1 MQIPFG
7 EWLPDQPKFKNPG
20 ANTAKN
26 VYFAARSY
34 KPFPSLVDYSTNAI
48 GDLSKG
54 AGSFRSTDNTSYYFA
69 ATKETIY
76 QLASGTFTDR
86 GAGGKLLTTSYAT
99 CTITV
104 SDYASIGAGK
114 TITLKKNDGTT
125 VVFTS
130 VTGTPSTNEF
140 QVQTNNDTTAT
151 NLKNTINGHADF
163 SATVVSAVVT
173 VTRAA
178 VGRDNL
184 TNVSSDT
191 TRLTTTNF
199 TGGTPL
205 TGSNTDFVSFTQF
218 GDYIIASNGVDAPQ
232 YFLMGTSTGFANL
245 STISTAGTPPTFR
258 VSGVIRDFLVTGNII
273 DYSTTPDTETRNRVQ
288 WSGLNDIT
296 SWTPGTKQADYQDL
310 PGSGGQVVAITSGEY
325 GYVFRQNEIIRMDYV
340 GGATVFRFSVISP
353 NRGATYGK
361 TVCQDNRRAFFYA
374 DDGFF
379 EVNGDQVKPIG
390 AEKVNRFFDTDLN
403 KAFSDRITAAVDPFN
418 QLAIWLYPS
427 SNNTSNTTGICDRVI
442 IYNYVTEKWS
452 IADASASTIFTQFV
466 GAYTVE
472 TMDLISE
479 NLENINIS
487 LDTDFWQ
494 GGQLYLGAV
503 DSNKKAAI
511 FSGDSNEVELETKE
525 IELFPGLRS
534 DITEVRP
541 IVDAISTVAITTR
554 ERLADTTSTSSY
566 NSMVTSG
573 SVPIRESGRYVRVN
587 VKIASGKVWNHA
599 QGVDLIASRAGRR

>member
-1 MQIPFG
+1 
-7 EWLPDQPKFKNPG
+7 
-20 ANTAKN
+20 
-26 VYFAARSY
+26 
-34 KPFPSLVDYSTNAI
+34 
-48 GDLSKG
+48 
-54 AGSFRSTDNTSYYFA
+54 
-69 ATKETIY
+69 
-76 QLASGTFTDR
+76 
-86 GAGGKLLTTSYAT
+86 
-99 CTITV
+99 
-104 SDYASIGAGK
+104 
-114 TITLKKNDGTT
+114 
-125 VVFTS
+125 
-130 VTGTPSTNEF
+130 
-140 QVQTNNDTTAT
+140 
-151 NLKNTINGHADF
+151 
-163 SATVVSAVVT
+163 
-173 VTRAA
+173 
-178 VGRDNL
+178 
-184 TNVSSDT
+184 
-191 TRLTTTNF
+191 
-199 TGGTPL
+199 
-205 TGSNTDFVSFTQF
+205 
-218 GDYIIASNGVDAPQ
+218 
-232 YFLMGTSTGFANL
+232 
-245 STISTAGTPPTFR
+245 
-258 VSGVIRDFLVTGNII
+258 
-273 DYSTTPDTETRNRVQ
+273 
-288 WSGLNDIT
+288 
-296 SWTPGTKQADYQDL
+296 
-310 PGSGGQVVAITSGEY
+310 
-325 GYVFRQNEIIRMDYV
+325 MDYV

-494 GGQLYLGAV
+494 GGQLYLGAI

-541 IVDAISTVAITTR
+541 IVDAVSTVAITTR
-554 ERLADTTSTSSY
+554 ERLADSISTSSY
-566 NSMVTSG
+566 SSMVTNG
-573 SVPIRESGRYVRVN
+573 SVPVRESGRYIRVN
-587 VKIASGKVWNHA
+587 VKIPSGKVWNHA
-599 QGVDLIASRAGRR
+599 QGVDLIASRAGRRWRIKLI